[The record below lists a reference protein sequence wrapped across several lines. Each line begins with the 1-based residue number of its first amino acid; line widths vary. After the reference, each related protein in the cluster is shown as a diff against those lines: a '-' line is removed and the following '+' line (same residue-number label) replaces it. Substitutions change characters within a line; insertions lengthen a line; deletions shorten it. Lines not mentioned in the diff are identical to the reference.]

1 MELNLIHMNGR
12 VYDPKLHQFLAP
24 DNFIQDSY
32 NTMSYDRFG
41 YVMNNPLGNVDPS
54 GEFLIL
60 AILSG
65 IVRGIRSDGG
75 IKGFF
80 KGFGEDFVNTFK
92 IIGELFAFDSNLTVG
107 QNLLN
112 IWSRFTWE
120 LPQTIVGLVYN
131 LGHNLA
137 DR

>member
-1 MELNLIHMNGR
+1 
-12 VYDPKLHQFLAP
+12 
-24 DNFIQDSY
+24 
-32 NTMSYDRFG
+32 MSYDRFG
-41 YVMNNPLGNVDPS
+41 YVMKNPLGNVDPS

-60 AILSG
+60 AILRG

-120 LPQTIVGLVYN
+120 LPQTIVDLVYN